1 MPHLSLLGLSKK
13 SLSTL
18 YGGVL
23 TPGSKHMKF
32 RKSIDK
38 KQPSVSSE
46 TNWPAAWDEYV
57 RGNVVSEA
65 SANLIRSFLL
75 KTIAASG
82 KVVGDNESEADESE
96 HEGDIAPLRLPSWKL
111 QELLKPTGN
120 ADESHPMQQISNSVA
135 LGKFADA

>member
-13 SLSTL
+13 SLGTL
-18 YGGVL
+18 YGGVN
-23 TPGSKHMKF
+23 TPGSKHMKL
-32 RKSIDK
+32 RKSSDK
-38 KQPSVSSE
+38 KQPSVLSE
-46 TNWPAAWDEYV
+46 TNWHAAWEEYV

-96 HEGDIAPLRLPSWKL
+96 PDGDIAPLRLPSWKL

-120 ADESHPMQQISNSVA
+120 ADESHPIAANFQQR
-135 LGKFADA
+135 GPW